1 MKCDVAAGS
10 DPCTTAEHLLHQ
22 LHELADAE
30 LLGVLLAGGRLQPES
45 VRLARELLESWGGL
59 AALAGTSLALLRSYG
74 LRQAQASAL
83 LVTGEIAC
91 RLARNR
97 VPDQAPLSRPS
108 DLARFLALRYHQ
120 RDQEV
125 MGALF
130 LSARRRLLGDKEL
143 YRGTMHRAA
152 VEPREILKECLLR
165 RAPSFVL
172 FHTHPSGDPTPSV
185 QDLEFTQRM
194 VQASR
199 IMGIAMIDHL
209 VLGATGEW
217 VSMQERGGW

>member
-1 MKCDVAAGS
+1 
-10 DPCTTAEHLLHQ
+10 
-22 LHELADAE
+22 
-30 LLGVLLAGGRLQPES
+30 
-45 VRLARELLESWGGL
+45 
-59 AALAGTSLALLRSYG
+59 
-74 LRQAQASAL
+74 
-83 LVTGEIAC
+83 
-91 RLARNR
+91 
-97 VPDQAPLSRPS
+97 
-108 DLARFLALRYHQ
+108 
-120 RDQEV
+120 

-165 RAPSFVL
+165 RARSFVL
-172 FHTHPSGDPTPSV
+172 FHTHPSGDPTPSI

-217 VSMQERGGW
+217 VSMQELGGW

>member
-1 MKCDVAAGS
+1 MAAGGDS
-10 DPCTTAEHLLHQ
+10 CTTPEHLLHQ

-74 LRQAQASAL
+74 LRHAQASAL

-165 RAPSFVL
+165 RARSFVL

-209 VLGATGEW
+209 VLGATGQW
-217 VSMQERGGW
+217 VSIQARGGW